1 LQRRVV
7 ELHLPL
13 DTRSLNDAKTLA
25 RLDRV
30 LEQRGL
36 AHAGVAVH
44 HEDGAVT
51 VARGIQQPLE
61 HCSLPSPP
69 EQPLRRLADRHGN
82 SMPLGS
88 RTKEFRDAI
97 AHAPRR
103 QCPSTEKESE

>member
-1 LQRRVV
+1 LDSNGPGNT
-7 ELHLPL
+7 ELA
-13 DTRSLNDAKTLA
+13 R

-36 AHAGVAVH
+36 ADAGVAVH

-61 HCSLPSPP
+61 HRSLALPA
-69 EQPLRRLADRHGN
+69 EQPLGRLADRHGS

-97 AHAPRR
+97 PHPLQR
-103 QCPSTEKESE
+103 QCLIH